1 MEVNFY
7 AILKIHLQRIQGEI
21 YMITISACLIVKNE
35 EQILARCLNSLKD
48 IVDEIVIV
56 DTGSTDKTKD
66 IARSFTDKIY
76 DFQWIDDFA
85 AARNFSFSKAAMD
98 YIYVAD
104 ADEVIDEENRIKFLQ
119 LKKAMLPEI
128 DIVQMKYANQFQFNT
143 TYNFDVEY
151 RPKLYK
157 RVRYFYWIDPI
168 HESVS
173 LEPIIYDSDI
183 EILHLPTSNHAPRDF
198 KTFQKIILRGEKLSK
213 KLINMYARELFIAG
227 TKEDFLKAESFFEM
241 LLEDDSYS
249 FSYEE
254 RKAIQCVLVRCSSL
268 KNDLPKLLKYSLNN
282 VAGDKPSSEICYEL
296 GEYFFGLSDYKEAII
311 WFYNAAY
318 ETECELN
325 IHYGGDYPL
334 KKLSACYENLGNIE
348 QADAYNELAKQWKAE

>member
-1 MEVNFY
+1 MN
-7 AILKIHLQRIQGEI
+7 
-21 YMITISACLIVKNE
+21 TISACLIVKNE
-35 EQILARCLNSLKD
+35 EKILARCLDSIKD

-66 IARSFTDKIY
+66 IARNYTDKIY

-85 AARNFSFSKAAMD
+85 AARNFSFSKASKD
-98 YIYVAD
+98 YIYVVD

-119 LKKAMLPEI
+119 LKEAMLPEI
-128 DIVQMKYANQFQFNT
+128 EIVQMKYANQLQFNT

-157 RVRYFYWIDPI
+157 RVRSFCWIDPI
-168 HESVS
+168 HESID
-173 LEPIIYDSDI
+173 LEPVIFDSNI
-183 EILHLPTSNHAPRDF
+183 EILHLPMSNHAPRDF
-198 KTFQKIILRGEKLSK
+198 EIFQKIIGRGEKLSK

-227 TKEDFLKAESFFEM
+227 TKEDFLKAESFFEI
-241 LLEDDSYS
+241 LIEEDSYS
-249 FSYEE
+249 FTYEE
-254 RKAIQCVLVRCSSL
+254 RKVIQCVLVRCSNL
-268 KNDLPKLLKYSLNN
+268 KNDLAKLLKYSLNN

-311 WFYNAAY
+311 WFYNAVY

-334 KKLSACYENLGNIE
+334 KKLSVCYESLGDIE

>member
-1 MEVNFY
+1 MN
-7 AILKIHLQRIQGEI
+7 
-21 YMITISACLIVKNE
+21 TISACLIVKNE
-35 EQILARCLNSLKD
+35 EKILARCLDSIKD
-48 IVDEIVIV
+48 IVDEIVII

-66 IARSFTDKIY
+66 IARNYTDKIY

-85 AARNFSFSKAAMD
+85 AARNFSFSKASKD
-98 YIYVAD
+98 YIYVVD

-119 LKKAMLPEI
+119 LKEAMLPEI
-128 DIVQMKYANQFQFNT
+128 EIVQMKYANQLQFNT

-157 RVRYFYWIDPI
+157 RVRSFCWIDPI
-168 HESVS
+168 HESID
-173 LEPIIYDSDI
+173 LEPVIFDSDI
-183 EILHLPTSNHAPRDF
+183 EILHLPMSNHAPRDF
-198 KTFQKIILRGEKLSK
+198 EIFQKIIGRGEKLSK

-241 LLEDDSYS
+241 LIEEDSYS
-249 FSYEE
+249 FTYEE
-254 RKAIQCVLVRCSSL
+254 RKVIQCVLVRCSNL
-268 KNDLPKLLKYSLNN
+268 KNDLAKLLKYSLNN

-311 WFYNAAY
+311 WFYNAIY

-334 KKLSACYENLGNIE
+334 KKLSVCYENLGNME

>member
-1 MEVNFY
+1 
-7 AILKIHLQRIQGEI
+7 
-21 YMITISACLIVKNE
+21 MITISACLIVKNE
-35 EQILARCLNSLKD
+35 EKILARCLDSIKD

-66 IARSFTDKIY
+66 IARNYTDKIY

-85 AARNFSFSKAAMD
+85 AARNFSFSKASKD

-104 ADEVIDEENRIKFLQ
+104 ADEVIDQENRIKFLQ
-119 LKKAMLPEI
+119 LKEAMLPEI
-128 DIVQMKYANQFQFNT
+128 EIVQMKYANQLQFNT

-157 RVRYFYWIDPI
+157 RVRSFCWIDPI
-168 HESVS
+168 HESID
-173 LEPIIYDSDI
+173 LEPVIFDSDI
-183 EILHLPTSNHAPRDF
+183 EILHLPMSNHAPRDF
-198 KTFQKIILRGEKLSK
+198 EIFQKIINRGEKLSK

>member
-1 MEVNFY
+1 
-7 AILKIHLQRIQGEI
+7 
-21 YMITISACLIVKNE
+21 MITISACLIVKNE
-35 EQILARCLNSLKD
+35 EKILARCLDSIKA
-48 IVDEIVIV
+48 IADEIIIV
-56 DTGSTDKTKD
+56 DTGSTDRTKD
-66 IARSFTDKIY
+66 IARSYTDKIY

-85 AARNFSFSKAAMD
+85 AGRNFSFSKASMD

-119 LKKAMLPEI
+119 LKEAMLPEI
-128 DIVQMKYANQFQFNT
+128 EIIQMKYANQLQFNT

-157 RVRYFYWIDPI
+157 RVRNFYWIDPI

-173 LEPIIYDSDI
+173 IEPVIYDSDI
-183 EILHLPTSNHAPRDF
+183 EILHLPMSNHAPRDF
-198 KTFQKIILRGEKLSK
+198 GTFQKIIGRGEKLSK

-227 TKEDFLKAESFFEM
+227 TKEDFLNAESYFEM
-241 LLEDDSYS
+241 LLEEDSYS

-254 RKAIQCVLVRCSSL
+254 RKVIQCVLARCSSL
-268 KNDLPKLLKYSLNN
+268 KNDLTKLLKYSLNN
-282 VAGDKPSSEICYEL
+282 IAGDKPSSEICYEL
-296 GEYFFGLSDYKEAII
+296 GEYFYGLSDYKEAII

-334 KKLSACYENLGNIE
+334 RKLSACYKSLGNIE
-348 QADAYNELAKQWKAE
+348 QAKVYNEFAEQWKPE